1 MTKKEYC
8 LNHEAIAC
16 HDYYRMQI
24 HGIEHGIE
32 DYAYISRLYQKTCCG
47 AIHVMFHKVK
57 IYHDAD
63 GDAYIII
70 NERKFD
76 GSNNRLTLYLDK
88 FIRTNS
94 PWGMHGI
101 SCQELSTLV

>member
-8 LNHEAIAC
+8 LNHEPVAC

-24 HGIEHGIE
+24 HGIEYGIE

-47 AIHVMFHKVK
+47 ATHVMFHKVK
-57 IYHDAD
+57 IHYDAD
-63 GDAYIII
+63 SNPYIIV

-76 GSNNRLTLYLDK
+76 GSRKRLALNLDS
-88 FIRTNS
+88 FIRVDS
-94 PWGMHGI
+94 PWGMSGI
-101 SCQELSTLV
+101 SCKELSAFV